1 MFHAATRFIL
11 ILDLPAVLDDFKVKR
26 AIIPFDRTEPNNDCS
41 TPNKSLK
48 VALGRH
54 LRPPHVA
61 TRFCPILDSVDTQ
74 HLKAVV
80 LADRNVTEAFQ
91 NTI

>member
-1 MFHAATRFIL
+1 MFHHAATRFIL

-26 AIIPFDRTEPNNDCS
+26 AIIPFDRTDRPNQ
-41 TPNKSLK
+41 TMIPNKSK
-48 VALGRH
+48 WALGRR

-74 HLKAVV
+74 HPGAVV
-80 LADRNVTEAFQ
+80 LADRKVTEAFH